1 MTPTFRRIIPVVFAV
16 CALAVGAC
24 SKLKTASSP
33 DTPPTDAEWKDGYK
47 VLFVGDTDFGES
59 YRKLDDDILK
69 NGYDFGF
76 EKVKPFLDAADL
88 VIANLETP
96 ICDPATLESPFD
108 GKKDYIHWAHVEKA
122 PEYLKKY
129 NIRTV
134 NLANNHTLDYGIP
147 GLKQTFETLAKND
160 MTGFGAGMTQ
170 AEAER
175 PFETTFTLGERQV
188 RLAVFGAFEHSLRY
202 ETMYSFYAKGDLPGA
217 AMLDAERTSQL
228 VREYRAAN
236 PDAFVIVYPHWGG
249 NYAWKTRKQGPIA
262 KAVLDAGAD
271 AVIGHGAHTLQQI
284 ERIAGKTVIHNV
296 GNFVF
301 TSPGR
306 YRKYKVTPYGLAA
319 LVRFAPDKDGALRAD
334 ARLYPIHTDN
344 RVVKYQ
350 PRPLTDEEFAGLRT
364 TLAEKSGEGFAKR
377 VGTGKDALG
386 NFFAVRLK

>member
-1 MTPTFRRIIPVVFAV
+1 MTRHRRWVPILVAV
-16 CALAVGAC
+16 CALALGAC
-24 SKLKTASSP
+24 SKMKSASSP
-33 DTPPTDAEWKDGYK
+33 ESPPTDAEWKDGTK

-69 NGYDFGF
+69 NGYDFSF
-76 EKVKPFLDAADL
+76 EKVKPLLDAADL

-96 ICDPATLESPFD
+96 ICDPAAIESPFE

-122 PEYLKKY
+122 PEHLKK
-129 NIRTV
+129 NKIFTV
-134 NLANNHTLDYGIP
+134 SLANNHTLDYGIP
-147 GLKQTFETLAKND
+147 GLKQSLETLAKNG

-170 AEAER
+170 ADAER
-175 PFETTFTLGERQV
+175 PFETTFTVGERQV
-188 RLAVFGAFEHSLRY
+188 RLAVFAAFEHSLRY
-202 ETMYSFYAKGDLPGA
+202 ETMYSFYAKGDAPGA
-217 AMLDAERTSQL
+217 AMLDAERTAQL

-236 PDAFVIVYPHWGG
+236 PDAVVIVYPHWGG

-262 KAVLDAGAD
+262 RAVLEAGAD

-284 ERIAGKTVIHNV
+284 ERVAGKTAIYNV

-301 TSPGR
+301 SSPGR

-319 LVRFAPDKDGALRAD
+319 LVRFAPGKDGALRMD

-350 PRPLTDEEFAGLRT
+350 PRPLTDAEFAALKT
-364 TLAEKSGEGFAKR
+364 TLAEKSGEGFATR